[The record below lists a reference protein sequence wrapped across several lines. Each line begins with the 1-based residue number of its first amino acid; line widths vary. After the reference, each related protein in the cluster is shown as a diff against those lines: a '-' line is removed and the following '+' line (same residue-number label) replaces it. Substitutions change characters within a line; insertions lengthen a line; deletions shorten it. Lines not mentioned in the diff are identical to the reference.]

1 MKPSIGRTVHYRLTK
16 DQCEQ
21 IRKRR
26 RDAARK
32 AAGQAE
38 SGYVVH
44 TGNDSDPGD
53 VVPLVIVRTW
63 GGPDELVNGQAM
75 LDGNDTLWV
84 TSARYSEAGD
94 NGAWSWPERTDS

>member
-1 MKPSIGRTVHYRLTK
+1 MKASIGRTVHYRLTES
-16 DQCEQ
+16 QCEQ

-32 AAGQAE
+32 SAGQAE
-38 SGYVVH
+38 SGYIVH

-63 GGPDELVNGQAM
+63 GGPDDLVNGQAL

-84 TSARYSEAGD
+84 TSARYSDQDEAGT
-94 NGAWSWPERTDS
+94 WCWPPRVES